1 MKPRRGKGDYSGI
14 EERCLVRATD
24 GKRKLS
30 TVVNGEG
37 LRSFQDSYTTI
48 MRVRRG
54 GGGGGGGRQ
63 GPARGGG
70 GRGLGGGEGR
80 AAARGGRALAAQRAC
95 VPLPPSQQGHMDALK
110 KRERSKKGAGALH

>member
-54 GGGGGGGRQ
+54 GGGGGGGAA
-63 GPARGGG
+63 GASAGG
-70 GRGLGGGEGR
+70 GRQGIGR
-80 AAARGGRALAAQRAC
+80 R
-95 VPLPPSQQGHMDALK
+95 
-110 KRERSKKGAGALH
+110 